1 MNDHLERYPAS
12 DPARQPGGE
21 GARSGESE
29 RGAVLNSGGGESAP
43 GEFRVS
49 KLTWITLCC
58 LTLLLPALN
67 FIGADDAGAMLKLL
81 AEHPIS
87 LFYIPTIGFLWL
99 IFAMVYATL
108 WRENQSLVS
117 IGFTKFRPLFVFQA
131 MAFFMV
137 SILILKGLELV
148 LANLGYE
155 ITGELGLILPRTT
168 AERIWWVALSFSAGF
183 CEEAAFRGYVMTRL
197 RRFTPESWGSAA
209 RWIPAVVISSLA
221 FGIGHNY
228 QGLAGVIII
237 TIYGALFAMLFILTR
252 SIWPGVIAHF
262 FTDFLNLFI
271 PLFESGS

>member
-1 MNDHLERYPAS
+1 MNDQLEKQPPF
-12 DPARQPGGE
+12 DPARQPSNERVAVFKSGN
-21 GARSGESE
+21 GA
-29 RGAVLNSGGGESAP
+29 SAP

-49 KLTWITLCC
+49 KLTWITLGF
-58 LTLLLPALN
+58 LTLFLPALN
-67 FIGADDAGAMLKLL
+67 FIGAEDAGPLLKLL

-87 LFYIPTIGFLWL
+87 LFYVPTIGFLWI

-108 WRENQSLVS
+108 WRENQSLAS
-117 IGFTKFRPLFVFQA
+117 IGFTRFRPLFAIQA
-131 MAFFMV
+131 IAFYMV
-137 SILILKGLELV
+137 SILTLKSLELV
-148 LANLGYE
+148 LANFGYE
-155 ITGELGLILPRTT
+155 VTGELGLILPRTT
-168 AERIWWVALSFSAGF
+168 SERIWWVALSFSAGF
-183 CEEAAFRGYVMTRL
+183 CEEVAFRGYVMTRL
-197 RRFTPESWGSAA
+197 RRFTPERWGAVA

-237 TIYGALFAMLFILTR
+237 TVYGALFALLFILTR